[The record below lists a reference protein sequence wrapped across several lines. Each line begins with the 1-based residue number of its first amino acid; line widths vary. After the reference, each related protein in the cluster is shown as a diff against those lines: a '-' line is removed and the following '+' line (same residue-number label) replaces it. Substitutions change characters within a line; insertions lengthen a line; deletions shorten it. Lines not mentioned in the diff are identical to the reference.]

1 MKISLLYLIVLK
13 YFIYLPDMT
22 PCFAIIDSNT
32 LSSMALKNILWDMF
46 NHVEVH
52 TYNTVD
58 DFIRDSNRH
67 FVHFFVS
74 SDILFAHSDEFETL
88 KHLTIALSL
97 GPNEN
102 IEKAG
107 FRILDISLPEQE
119 LVSHLLH
126 IHSYGHRD
134 GHKDPQIEKKMN
146 VGNRLSPREKDVLS
160 LMVKGLI
167 NKEIARELNISL
179 TTVIFHRNNICEKL
193 QTRSLGKLTI
203 FAVFSGIVDL
213 NEI

>member
-1 MKISLLYLIVLK
+1 
-13 YFIYLPDMT
+13 
-22 PCFAIIDSNT
+22 
-32 LSSMALKNILWDMF
+32 
-46 NHVEVH
+46 
-52 TYNTVD
+52 
-58 DFIRDSNRH
+58 
-67 FVHFFVS
+67 
-74 SDILFAHSDEFETL
+74 
-88 KHLTIALSL
+88 
-97 GPNEN
+97 
-102 IEKAG
+102 
-107 FRILDISLPEQE
+107 
-119 LVSHLLH
+119 
-126 IHSYGHRD
+126 
-134 GHKDPQIEKKMN
+134 MN

>member
-1 MKISLLYLIVLK
+1 
-13 YFIYLPDMT
+13 MT
-22 PCFAIIDSNT
+22 PCFAIIDANT
-32 LSSMALKNILWDMF
+32 LSGMALRNILWDMF

-52 TYNTVD
+52 VYNSLD
-58 DFIRDSNRH
+58 SFIRDSNRH

-74 SDILFAHSDEFETL
+74 SEILFSHSDEFETL
-88 KHLTIALSL
+88 KHLTIVMSQ
-97 GPNEN
+97 GPNEHA
-102 IEKAG
+102 EKAG
-107 FRILDISLPEQE
+107 YRILDTTLPEQE
-119 LVSHLLH
+119 LISRILH
-126 IHSYGHRD
+126 IHSYGHNT
-134 GHKDPQIEKKMN
+134 GHKDLNIEKRVN
-146 VGNRLSPREKDVLS
+146 IGNRLSPREKDVLA

-167 NKEIARELNISL
+167 NKEIAEELGISM